1 MATNLATGKRAERKL
16 LLTVAEWNVGT
27 TQFRELLGS
36 RTEDSS
42 IEFNPD
48 IQTVTDILGVTHTD
62 VNKTEPQQSLD
73 PYYIMGGSDLADY
86 LTQAALKNNIQA
98 YNGSFTVYLISA
110 FIGTTGAYYA
120 VKHAGCSIIPQS
132 IGGDAYVNMPIQ
144 VNLSNDITEGT
155 VSTLT
160 KDFQFTA
167 AS

>member
-1 MATNLATGKRAERKL
+1 MATNLATGKRAERKM

-48 IQTVTDILGVTHTD
+48 IETITDILGVTHTD

-86 LTQAALKNNIQA
+86 LTQAALKNDIQA
-98 YNGSFTVYLISA
+98 YNGTFNIYLITA
-110 FIGTTGAYYA
+110 FKGTTGAYYA
-120 VKHAGCSIIPQS
+120 VKHAGSSIIPQS
-132 IGGDAYVNMPIQ
+132 IGGDSYVNMPIQ

-160 KDFQFTA
+160 KDFQFTTA
-167 AS
+167 

>member
-1 MATNLATGKRAERKL
+1 MATNLATGKRAERKM

-48 IQTVTDILGVTHTD
+48 IETITDILGVTHTD

-86 LTQAALKNNIQA
+86 LTQAALKNDIQA
-98 YNGSFTVYLISA
+98 YNGTFNIYLITA
-110 FIGTTGAYYA
+110 FKGTTGSYYA
-120 VKHAGCSIIPQS
+120 VKHAGSSIIPQS
-132 IGGDAYVNMPIQ
+132 IGGDSYVNMPIQ
-144 VNLSNDITEGT
+144 VNFSNDITEGT

-160 KDFQFTA
+160 KDFQFTPA
-167 AS
+167 